1 MPFLFVWEE
10 IEMNDLTNL
19 KGNGFEWT
27 SKDIE
32 EWTGKEHKNIMRDIR
47 DELDK
52 LIEGGMEVFGKL
64 NFEQGTFTN
73 ERNQSFPMYKL
84 TKLGIQQLCM
94 RYDAI
99 IRAKVNMKLEEI
111 SKPICVEDMII
122 QSAQNL
128 KALRLE
134 QERQQK
140 LLVDTTNRVEVLEA
154 KQINSPYEFFSIVG
168 YCNLKGIKC
177 ELAKAIRWGKEASK
191 LSKELGVKMGT
202 TPDPRFGQVN
212 TYHVD
217 ILKQIML

>member
-1 MPFLFVWEE
+1 
-10 IEMNDLTNL
+10 
-19 KGNGFEWT
+19 
-27 SKDIE
+27 
-32 EWTGKEHKNIMRDIR
+32 
-47 DELDK
+47 
-52 LIEGGMEVFGKL
+52 
-64 NFEQGTFTN
+64 
-73 ERNQSFPMYKL
+73 
-84 TKLGIQQLCM
+84 
-94 RYDAI
+94 
-99 IRAKVNMKLEEI
+99 MKLEEI
-111 SKPICVEDMII
+111 SKPICIEDMII

-134 QERQQK
+134 QEQQQK

-154 KQINSPYEFFSIVG
+154 KQINSSYEFFSIVG

-177 ELAKAIRWGKEASK
+177 ELSKAIRWGKEASK